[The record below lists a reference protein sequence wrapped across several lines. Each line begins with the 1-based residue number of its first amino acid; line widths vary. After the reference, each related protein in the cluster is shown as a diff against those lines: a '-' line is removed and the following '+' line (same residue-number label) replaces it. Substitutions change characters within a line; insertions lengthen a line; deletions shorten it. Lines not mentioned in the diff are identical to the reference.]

1 MTKRLPLLVAAGL
14 AALLSVPA
22 SYAVLRSYDVLFKS
36 EPDPARIVWSAHIA
50 MFWRLGIGGYTA
62 GLVTVLV
69 FTLASRSFSLATRVT
84 AVLVPVVGAMIAIQG
99 AFLP

>member
-1 MTKRLPLLVAAGL
+1 MAALMAINAILTVVATYAGL
-14 AALLSVPA
+14 RAYEAF
-22 SYAVLRSYDVLFKS
+22 FKS
-36 EPDPARIVWSAHIA
+36 EPNPALVIWSAHIA